1 MLNWKVLLALSGLAS
16 VLLPGCGGPD
26 LADQDSE
33 SLAAVKGTVSLER
46 VRELVSPTITRQPFA
61 HHGVSVAVAIGVVRF
76 DGLPGWTQNW
86 GLTPQLAAFL
96 DVIAAAEGTSII
108 GKCDAAKSGG
118 YAAVQ
123 GCYMISD
130 AEYNSKPMNMRPFWV
145 TDFAKHP
152 RRLLAASDAAGRYQF
167 ISPTWSGS
175 VANNSFISELTSQIS
190 RYLPN
195 LGIIGFGPLM
205 QDLGAY
211 SLIRFKR
218 SADRKVQ
225 ALSLADN
232 NALTAETKRA
242 PNEFRDLLNALSQEW
257 ASLPMWNGRSYYG
270 QPVQNADALWQVYQ
284 SAYWLYK
291 DKLSADNVASSS
303 GPSQGGESSLA
314 SELFTGLGETTD
326 EPVLA
331 LK

>member
-1 MLNWKVLLALSGLAS
+1 MLKRKILFVLSGLAS

-46 VRELVSPTITRQPFA
+46 VRELVFPTITKQPFA

-76 DGLPGWTQNW
+76 DVLPGWTQNW

-108 GKCDAAKSGG
+108 GKCDAAQSGG

-232 NALTAETKRA
+232 KALTADTKRA
-242 PNEFRDLLNALSQEW
+242 PKEFRDLLNALSQEW

-270 QPVQNADALWQVYQ
+270 QPVQKADALWQLYQ
-284 SAYWLYK
+284 SAYWHYK
-291 DKLSADNVASSS
+291 NKMSTSIASSS
-303 GPSQGGESSLA
+303 SNQSLEDDFSSANSQVDA
-314 SELFTGLGETTD
+314 LGENAD